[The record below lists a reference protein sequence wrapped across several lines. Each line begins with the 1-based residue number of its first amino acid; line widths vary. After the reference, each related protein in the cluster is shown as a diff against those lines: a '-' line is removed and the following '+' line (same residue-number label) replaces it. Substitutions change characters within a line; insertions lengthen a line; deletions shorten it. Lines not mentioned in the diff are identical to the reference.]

1 MDENSHYPEYIE
13 SIFEIRVPQGQT
25 PQRLDVYLVN
35 IIKNA
40 TRTKVQKAI
49 SEGAVTVNGKITR
62 GSKKVQPGDFIL
74 CKLLKPPP
82 IELIPENIPLNIIYE
97 DEYLLVINKASGMVS
112 HPGFG
117 NRSGTLVN
125 ALLYHL
131 GHRERIKIE
140 LDEDDEDIS
149 DEGKIF
155 ASDSIRPGLVHRLDK
170 DTSGIMLIAKNPEIH
185 SLLAK
190 QFAERTVEKK
200 YLALVWGKF
209 DEPSG
214 RIEGDIGRSSLD
226 RKLFAVVKKGGKP
239 AITEYKVVE
248 EYEYLSLVEINLLT
262 GRTHQIRVHFSYVKH
277 PVFGDVQ
284 YGGDKIVYG
293 YNNKKLRD
301 LYNELLKIANNQQLH
316 SFSLKFEHPINKTI
330 MKFEAELPLIFSEIL
345 EKLKREKFDVTK

>member
-1 MDENSHYPEYIE
+1 MDKNNNYPEYIE
-13 SIFEIRVPQGQT
+13 SIYEFKVPQGQT
-25 PQRLDVYLVN
+25 PQRLDIYLVN
-35 IIKNA
+35 NIKNA

-49 SEGAVTVNGKITR
+49 SEGVVTINGKVTR
-62 GSKKVQPGDFIL
+62 GSKKVQPGDLII

-82 IELIPENIPLNIIYE
+82 IELIPEDIPLNIIYE
-97 DEYLLVINKASGMVS
+97 DDYLMLVNKPSGMVS

-125 ALLYHL
+125 ALLFHL

-140 LDEDDEDIS
+140 IDEDEEEIN

-170 DTSGIMLIAKNPEIH
+170 DTSGIMLIAKNPDIH

-190 QFAERTVEKK
+190 QFADRSVEKK

-209 DEPSG
+209 DEPQG
-214 RIEGDIGRSSLD
+214 RIEGDIGRSNLD

-239 AITEYKVVE
+239 AITEYKVVDE
-248 EYEYLSLVEINLLT
+248 FQYVSLVEVNLLT
-262 GRTHQIRVHFSYVKH
+262 GRTHQIRVHFSHIKH

-284 YGGDKIVYG
+284 YGGDKIIYG
-293 YNNKKLRD
+293 YNNKKLKD
-301 LYNELLKIANNQQLH
+301 LYNECLKLTRSQQLH
-316 SFSLKFEHPINKTI
+316 SFSLRFEHPILKKSMN
-330 MKFEAELPLIFSEIL
+330 FEAELPQLFSELIS
-345 EKLKREKFDVTK
+345 KLKKSQFL

>member
-1 MDENSHYPEYIE
+1 MDENINYPDYIE
-13 SIFEIRVPQGQT
+13 SVFEFKVTAGQN

-35 IIKNA
+35 SIKNA

-49 SEGAVTVNGKITR
+49 DEGFVTINGKVTK
-62 GSKKVQPGDFIL
+62 GSKKVQPGDLII

-82 IELIPENIPLNIIYE
+82 IELIPEDIPLNIIFE
-97 DEYLLVINKASGMVS
+97 DEYLILVNKPSGMVS

-131 GHRERIKIE
+131 GHRDRIKIE
-140 LDEDDEDIS
+140 IEEDDEES
-149 DEGKIF
+149 NDEGKIF

-185 SLLAK
+185 SQLAK

-209 DEPSG
+209 DKTTG

-239 AITEYKVVE
+239 AITEYKVLE
-248 EYEYLSLVEINLLT
+248 EFEYLSLVEVNLLT
-262 GRTHQIRVHFSYVKH
+262 GRTHQIRVHFSHIKH
-277 PVFGDVQ
+277 PVFGDIQ
-284 YGGDKIVYG
+284 YGGNKIVYG
-293 YNNKKLRD
+293 YNNKKLKE
-301 LYNELLKIANNQQLH
+301 LYTECLKMANNQQLH
-316 SFSLKFEHPINKTI
+316 SFSLSFEHPITKQK
-330 MKFEAELPLIFSEIL
+330 MKFEAELPITFSNIIQ
-345 EKLKREKFDVTK
+345 KLKKS